1 MGDPGKKAWWKNRKN
16 ICTLNIELFFVLYC
30 GIVATMCDANVGV
43 SKKCKISA
51 RCRYVVK
58 KLL

>member
-1 MGDPGKKAWWKNRKN
+1 MKESKEYMYVEYR
-16 ICTLNIELFFVLYC
+16 IVFVLYC